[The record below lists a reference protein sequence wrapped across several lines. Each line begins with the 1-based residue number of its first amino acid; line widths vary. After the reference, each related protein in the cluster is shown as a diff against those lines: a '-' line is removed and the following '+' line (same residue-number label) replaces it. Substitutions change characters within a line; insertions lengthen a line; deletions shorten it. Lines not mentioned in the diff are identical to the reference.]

1 MDLSQFLHDRM
12 GANIASAEETLRRA
26 HLRNY
31 EKEGAEHVHQRLKAL
46 YVLTVRAVKERN
58 LGPMVAHA
66 DTIARDRFN
75 AGYDLW
81 EVQTAFNVLEEVIW
95 SNIMKEL
102 PPCRVC
108 GGPWTCEH
116 NPRHGEG
123 HTCPTVCDPRKQI
136 KSPVAE
142 PAIAVH
148 GNRRRVGRD
157 IRLVMASCGGFYAS
171 HECSDSITKESSP

>member
-102 PPCRVC
+102 PPAEYAEALGLVSTILGTGKDTLARRYVTLASRSRAPSLNLRSLFT
-108 GGPWTCEH
+108 GTE
-116 NPRHGEG
+116 GE
-123 HTCPTVCDPRKQI
+123 
-136 KSPVAE
+136 
-142 PAIAVH
+142 
-148 GNRRRVGRD
+148 
-157 IRLVMASCGGFYAS
+157 
-171 HECSDSITKESSP
+171 

>member
-12 GANIASAEETLRRA
+12 SANVASAEETVRRS

-46 YVLTVRAVKERN
+46 YVLTVRAIKERN

-66 DTIARDRFN
+66 DTIARERFN

-102 PPCRVC
+102 PPVEYAEALGLVSTILGTGKDTLARRYVTLASKSKAPSLNLRSLFT
-108 GGPWTCEH
+108 GTE
-116 NPRHGEG
+116 GE
-123 HTCPTVCDPRKQI
+123 
-136 KSPVAE
+136 
-142 PAIAVH
+142 
-148 GNRRRVGRD
+148 
-157 IRLVMASCGGFYAS
+157 
-171 HECSDSITKESSP
+171 

>member
-1 MDLSQFLHDRM
+1 MDLSLFLHDRM
-12 GANIASAEETLRRA
+12 SANIASAEETIRRA

-66 DTIARDRFN
+66 DTIARERFN

-95 SNIMKEL
+95 STIMKEL
-102 PPCRVC
+102 PPVEYAEALGLVSTILGTGKDTLARRYVTLASKSKAPSLNLRSLFT
-108 GGPWTCEH
+108 GTE
-116 NPRHGEG
+116 GE
-123 HTCPTVCDPRKQI
+123 
-136 KSPVAE
+136 
-142 PAIAVH
+142 
-148 GNRRRVGRD
+148 
-157 IRLVMASCGGFYAS
+157 
-171 HECSDSITKESSP
+171 

>member
-1 MDLSQFLHDRM
+1 MDLSHFLHDRM
-12 GANIASAEETLRRA
+12 SATIASAEETIRRA

-31 EKEGAEHVHQRLKAL
+31 EKEEAEHVHQRLKAL

-95 SNIMKEL
+95 STIMKEL
-102 PPCRVC
+102 PPAEYAEALGLVSTILGTGKDTLARRYVTLASKSRSPSLNLRSLFT
-108 GGPWTCEH
+108 GTE
-116 NPRHGEG
+116 GE
-123 HTCPTVCDPRKQI
+123 
-136 KSPVAE
+136 
-142 PAIAVH
+142 
-148 GNRRRVGRD
+148 
-157 IRLVMASCGGFYAS
+157 
-171 HECSDSITKESSP
+171 

>member
-102 PPCRVC
+102 PPAEYAEALGLVSTILGTGKDTLARRYVTLASRSKAPSLNLRSLFT
-108 GGPWTCEH
+108 GTE
-116 NPRHGEG
+116 GE
-123 HTCPTVCDPRKQI
+123 
-136 KSPVAE
+136 
-142 PAIAVH
+142 
-148 GNRRRVGRD
+148 
-157 IRLVMASCGGFYAS
+157 
-171 HECSDSITKESSP
+171 